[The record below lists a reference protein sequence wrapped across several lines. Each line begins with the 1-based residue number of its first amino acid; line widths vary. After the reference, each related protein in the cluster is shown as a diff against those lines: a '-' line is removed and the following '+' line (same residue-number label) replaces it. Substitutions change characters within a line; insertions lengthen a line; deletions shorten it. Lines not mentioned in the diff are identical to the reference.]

1 MRHIPRADADAR
13 CTIEATAASAP
24 CRRAAP
30 LRRRH
35 VTPTI
40 IAQFDV
46 EVGLEQCR
54 RLGVVFLQAHEAAE
68 CVAWRRRL
76 GAKARSAAAG
86 AAATD
91 QLWLRL
97 VADMAPANEIAELG
111 KRRRRERCGSCSTSA
126 PSDQEPVLHQGFIQG
141 LELRLWK
148 QPAFGAKGVEDPG

>member
-1 MRHIPRADADAR
+1 M
-13 CTIEATAASAP
+13 
-24 CRRAAP
+24 
-30 LRRRH
+30 
-35 VTPTI
+35 
-40 IAQFDV
+40 
-46 EVGLEQCR
+46 
-54 RLGVVFLQAHEAAE
+54 
-68 CVAWRRRL
+68 AWRRRL

-111 KRRRRERCGSCSTSA
+111 KRRRRERCGPCSTSA